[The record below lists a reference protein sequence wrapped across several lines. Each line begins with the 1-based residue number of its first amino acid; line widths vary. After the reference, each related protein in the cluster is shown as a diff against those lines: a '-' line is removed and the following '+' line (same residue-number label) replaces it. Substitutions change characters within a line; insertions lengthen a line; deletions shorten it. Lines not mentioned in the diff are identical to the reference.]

1 MCMYVSHSC
10 TRHITH
16 MLHMHILHG
25 KSLEAK
31 QMHLSLRY
39 THMHIVHRCKSW

>member
-1 MCMYVSHSC
+1 MCMYVSCSS

-25 KSLEAK
+25 KSLDPE
-31 QMHLSLRY
+31 QMHLSSHYTNMHSTHFLR
-39 THMHIVHRCKSW
+39 